1 MYVPSSG
8 FAIAEGTEYAKPIR
22 RSLEELRLRIGISGS
37 VDHTLSLGE
46 TKLLTLRIPS
56 PAEEVVE
63 FSLRELMLSSL
74 KELGAPVL
82 DVEIRYSE
90 GIGLY
95 ALAIL
100 DCDARQALD
109 YWLEIVDRVRGYGI
123 PVFARWTG
131 RVDVEPE
138 EMGVYIGRV
147 LAKMSV
153 FLATREPIDVVKVL
167 REEWGF

>member
-1 MYVPSSG
+1 M
-8 FAIAEGTEYAKPIR
+8 
-22 RSLEELRLRIGISGS
+22 
-37 VDHTLSLGE
+37 
-46 TKLLTLRIPS
+46 RIPS

-63 FSLRELMLSSL
+63 VSLRELMLSSL
-74 KELGAPVL
+74 RELGAPVL
-82 DVEIRYSE
+82 GVEIRYSE

-109 YWLEIVDRVRGYGI
+109 YWLEIVDRVWGYGT
-123 PVFARWTG
+123 PVFVRWTG
-131 RVDVEPE
+131 RVDVGSE

-153 FLATREPIDVVKVL
+153 FLATREPVDMVKVL
-167 REEWGF
+167 REEWGFNSINDVSRLRTCTT

>member
-1 MYVPSSG
+1 MYAPSSG
-8 FAIAEGTEYAKPIR
+8 FVIAEGTGYAGSIR

-46 TKLLTLRIPS
+46 TKLLILRIPS
-56 PAEEVVE
+56 PAEELVE
-63 FSLRELMLSSL
+63 VSLRELMFSSL

-82 DVEIRYSE
+82 DVDIRYSE

-100 DCDARQALD
+100 DCNARRALD

-123 PVFARWTG
+123 PVFVKWTG
-131 RVDVEPE
+131 RVDVVPE
-138 EMGVYIGRV
+138 EMGDYIGKV

-153 FLATREPIDVVKVL
+153 FLATKEPIDVVKVL

>member
-8 FAIAEGTEYAKPIR
+8 FAIAEGAGYAGPAR

>member
-1 MYVPSSG
+1 M
-8 FAIAEGTEYAKPIR
+8 
-22 RSLEELRLRIGISGS
+22 EELRLRIGISGS

>member
-1 MYVPSSG
+1 MYALPSG
-8 FAIAEGTEYAKPIR
+8 FPIAEGTEYAGPAR

-46 TKLLTLRIPS
+46 TRLLTLRMPTS
-56 PAEEVVE
+56 AEEVVE
-63 FSLRELMLSSL
+63 VSLRELMLSSL
-74 KELGAPVL
+74 RELGAPVL
-82 DVEIRYSE
+82 GVETRYSE

-95 ALAIL
+95 VLAIL

-109 YWLEIVDRVRGYGI
+109 YWLEIVDRVRGYGT
-123 PVFARWTG
+123 PVFVRWTG
-131 RVDVEPE
+131 RVDVGPE